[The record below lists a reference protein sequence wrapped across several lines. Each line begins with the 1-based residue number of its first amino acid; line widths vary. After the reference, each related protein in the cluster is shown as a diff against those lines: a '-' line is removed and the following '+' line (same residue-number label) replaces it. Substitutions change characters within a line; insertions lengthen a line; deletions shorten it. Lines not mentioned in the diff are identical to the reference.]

1 MGAVV
6 VAVVVVV
13 VVVDIVVAVVVDV
26 DAVVVQVVPIF
37 AVSTRLN
44 IEPELGINPKLEQVS
59 LYNLSQLS
67 KRSGTRQD
75 IAPSSRRRIP
85 GNSTVQTEWQK
96 TRHENGHSLINAPA
110 AFLIRSGKPPARK
123 NKCIF
128 ADF

>member
-1 MGAVV
+1 MGA
-6 VAVVVVV
+6 VV

-26 DAVVVQVVPIF
+26 DAAVVQVVPIF

-75 IAPSSRRRIP
+75 IAPLP
-85 GNSTVQTEWQK
+85 LENPMKFNCPKKEWQK
-96 TRHENGHSLINAPA
+96 ARHENGHSLINGLA
-110 AFLIRSGKPPARK
+110 AFLIRSRKPPARK
-123 NKCIF
+123 KPNVFLQIS
-128 ADF
+128 

>member
-6 VAVVVVV
+6 VAVVV

-26 DAVVVQVVPIF
+26 DAAVVQVVPIF

-75 IAPSSRRRIP
+75 IAPLP
-85 GNSTVQTEWQK
+85 LENPMKFNCPNGVAEGK
-96 TRHENGHSLINAPA
+96 T
-110 AFLIRSGKPPARK
+110 
-123 NKCIF
+123 
-128 ADF
+128 

>member
-6 VAVVVVV
+6 VAVVV

-26 DAVVVQVVPIF
+26 DAAVVQVVPIF

-67 KRSGTRQD
+67 KESGRRQD
-75 IAPSSRRRIP
+75 MKMD
-85 GNSTVQTEWQK
+85 TV
-96 TRHENGHSLINAPA
+96 
-110 AFLIRSGKPPARK
+110 
-123 NKCIF
+123 
-128 ADF
+128 